1 MAGNLIAVR
10 SMQAEPRVVVGAGLA
25 GCAAALLLA
34 RGGAPPLLLERTAQ
48 VQPRLCGEFIS
59 AEAVRALAALGVDVP
74 ALGGRPTQRLR
85 LLCGSTCIEAA
96 LPFTAMG
103 LSRQALDGA
112 LQQLAQRRGVPLL
125 RGQRVALRARRDGPA
140 APGSGPFELHL
151 TDGRT
156 ITTPTLLLAT
166 GKTDLAPLARPLRR
180 APEPLVGWQL
190 HLQLAPAQ
198 AQALSGFVEV
208 LLFDGGYAGIQPVEG
223 GRINLCLLARRSP
236 ARAGLQALLQ
246 ALRQDS
252 AHFAERLH
260 GATETGQPPQ
270 SIFRVPYG
278 HLHEP
283 SAADPA
289 GLWRLGDQ
297 AAVIPSYTGDGMA
310 IALHSAALA
319 AEVMLQGGSAAHYH
333 RRLRQDIGP
342 QLRLAHGLYRLGQGA
357 FGRGALLALLRR
369 WPSLLGFIAT
379 MTRVPAAALR
389 L

>member
-1 MAGNLIAVR
+1 
-10 SMQAEPRVVVGAGLA
+10 MQAERCVVVGAGLA

-34 RGGAPPLLLERTAQ
+34 RGGAAPLLLERTAQ

-59 AEAVRALAALGVDVP
+59 AEAVRALATLGVDVP
-74 ALGGRPTQRLR
+74 ALGGRATQRLR
-85 LLCGSTCIEAA
+85 LLYGDRCIEAA

-112 LQQLAQRRGVPLL
+112 LQQLAQRRGVRLL
-125 RGQRVALRARRDGPA
+125 RGQRVALGARRGSREPAPAGPA
-140 APGSGPFELHL
+140 AAPFAGPFELHL
-151 TDGRT
+151 TDGHA

-166 GKTDLAPLARPLRR
+166 GKSDLAPLVRPLRR
-180 APEPLVGWQL
+180 EPEPLVGWQL
-190 HLQLAPAQ
+190 HLRLAPEQ
-198 AQALSGFVEV
+198 ARALAGCVEV
-208 LLFDGGYAGIQPVEG
+208 LLFDGGYAGLQPVEG
-223 GRINLCLLARRSP
+223 DRANLCLLARRSP
-236 ARAGLQALLQ
+236 TRPGLQALLQ
-246 ALRQDS
+246 SLQQESR
-252 AHFAERLH
+252 HFAERLH
-260 GATETGQPPQ
+260 GASDTGAPPQ

-283 SAADPA
+283 GAADPP

-319 AEVMLQGGSAAHYH
+319 AEVLLQGGSAAHYH
-333 RRLRQDIGP
+333 RRLRQDIGA

-369 WPSLLGFIAT
+369 WPSLLGVIAA

-389 L
+389 W